1 MRSPLNAV
9 PPERDA
15 LVDGAVA
22 LGVRLDDVQ
31 AGRLL
36 DYLTLIDK
44 WNRVYNLTAI
54 RDPAEM
60 LSHHVLDSLT
70 VVAPLDRECPAAT
83 RLLDVGSG
91 AGLPGVVLAVTR
103 PQWQVTCIDAV
114 AKKAAFIRQVA
125 ADIGLPNL
133 AAVHGRVEKWQA
145 PAFDVIASRAYASL
159 ADFTRQT
166 RHLAGPATRWLAM
179 KGRRPDGEIA
189 ELPNSIAM
197 FHVEQTS
204 IPGVEAERCL
214 VWMKM
219 AAVSA
224 SASVA

>member
-1 MRSPLNAV
+1 M
-9 PPERDA
+9 PPDREA
-15 LVDGAVA
+15 LVEGAAA

-31 AGRLL
+31 ADRLL
-36 DYLTLIDK
+36 DYLSLLGK

-60 LSHHVLDSLT
+60 LSHHLLDSLT
-70 VVAPLDRECPAAT
+70 VVAPLARECPAAT

-91 AGLPGVVLAVTR
+91 AGLPGVVVAIADPR
-103 PQWQVTCIDAV
+103 WRVTCIDAV

-133 AAVHGRVEKWQA
+133 TAVHGRVEAWQA
-145 PAFDVIASRAYASL
+145 PAFDVIASRAYAAL
-159 ADFTRQT
+159 ADFTHQT
-166 RHLAGPATRWLAM
+166 RHLATPSTRWLAM
-179 KGRRPDGEIA
+179 KGRRPDDEINA
-189 ELPNSIAM
+189 LDGDITM

-204 IPGVEAERCL
+204 IPSVAAERCL

-219 AAVSA
+219 APAPA
-224 SASVA
+224 A

>member
-1 MRSPLNAV
+1 M
-9 PPERDA
+9 PPERST
-15 LVDGAVA
+15 LVDGAAA
-22 LGVRLDDVQ
+22 LGVRLDDGQVD
-31 AGRLL
+31 RLL
-36 DYLTLIDK
+36 GYLALIGK

-60 LSHHVLDSLT
+60 LSHHLLDSLT
-70 VVAPLDRECPAAT
+70 VVAPLARECPAAT

-91 AGLPGVVLAVTR
+91 AGLPGVVVALADPR
-103 PQWQVTCIDAV
+103 WQVTCIDAV

-125 ADIGLPNL
+125 AELGLPNL
-133 AAVHGRVEKWQA
+133 TAVHGRVETLHA
-145 PAFDVIASRAYASL
+145 PAFDVIASRAYGSL
-159 ADFTRQT
+159 GDFTRQT
-166 RHLAGPATRWLAM
+166 RHLTRPATRWLAM
-179 KGRRPDGEIA
+179 KGRRPHDEIA
-189 ELPNSIAM
+189 ELPREIAM

-224 SASVA
+224 STSVA